1 MAVKTATLSLTD
13 IAAEME
19 VTTRT
24 IQNYVRDGMPH
35 RREKAS
41 GDPRFVARECQ
52 RWRRERE
59 IEAAVEKERA
69 RLSSTEKLDK
79 DKEMAEKVKVERQ
92 IKEIELLELRGK
104 KIDIDLYQERI
115 EAFVGGFA
123 GVAAGQ
129 LHQFERQIIAATNA
143 SEARRLTDE
152 IHRKLMEGA
161 QEYAEM
167 LEAEMAATEVEAA

>member
-1 MAVKTATLSLTD
+1 MPTKVVTVSLTEM
-13 IAAEME
+13 AEEMS

-24 IQNYVRDGMPH
+24 IRNWVADGMPC

-69 RLSSTEKLDK
+69 RLTGGEKLDK

-92 IKEIELLELRGK
+92 IKEIELLELRG
-104 KIDIDLYQERI
+104 
-115 EAFVGGFA
+115 
-123 GVAAGQ
+123 
-129 LHQFERQIIAATNA
+129 
-143 SEARRLTDE
+143 
-152 IHRKLMEGA
+152 
-161 QEYAEM
+161 
-167 LEAEMAATEVEAA
+167 